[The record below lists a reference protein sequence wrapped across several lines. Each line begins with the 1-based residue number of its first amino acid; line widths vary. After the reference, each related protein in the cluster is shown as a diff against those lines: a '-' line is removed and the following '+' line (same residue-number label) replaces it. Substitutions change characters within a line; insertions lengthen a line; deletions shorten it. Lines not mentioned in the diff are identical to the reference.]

1 MRPRTLPIVASLAG
15 LRIGALLAVSFQRF
29 ATPACGII
37 DDLPRSLGALPVAAA
52 GDGTLLVPLADDEA
66 FWIGVS
72 TLHPGAR
79 AEISASA
86 LLADGRVRAEAT
98 ILVTGASR
106 LPGMPRE
113 DGRFDAFTRAA
124 TPASPGVR
132 AVTLRC
138 RIGRRGGRALARVAA
153 ATVWLADPMT
163 FRIRTGHSPL
173 SPLDA
178 EAGYGGWRLP

>member
-1 MRPRTLPIVASLAG
+1 MPPRTLQIVATDSG

-29 ATPACGII
+29 ALPADGIV
-37 DDLPRSLGALPVAAA
+37 DGLPRSLGALPVAVAEE
-52 GDGTLLVPLADDEA
+52 GMLLLPVADREA

-72 TLHPGAR
+72 VMRAR
-79 AEISASA
+79 TRAQVSVSA
-86 LLADGRVRAEAT
+86 LLADGQVRAEAT

-106 LPGMPRE
+106 FPGMRRE

-132 AVTLRC
+132 TVTLTC
-138 RIGRRGGRALARVAA
+138 RLGRRGGRAPERAVA
-153 ATVWLADPMT
+153 VRIWLVDPVT
-163 FRIRTGHSPL
+163 FGRRTGHVLP

-178 EAGYGGWRLP
+178 EAAYGGWRLP